1 MKTTK
6 LNCFY
11 KNQKYN
17 DLYTVYLALNP
28 IKDKR
33 LAICIDRFNT
43 VAKVLPYESN
53 SKNPKIG
60 VNGPYFRQL
69 LNNFYKDI
77 L

>member
-33 LAICIDRFNT
+33 LAICIDRFNI
-43 VAKVLPYESN
+43 VAKVLQYQPNSN
-53 SKNPKIG
+53 NPKIC
-60 VNGPYFRQL
+60 VNGTYFRQL
-69 LNNFYKDI
+69 LNNFYKDK

>member
-6 LNCFY
+6 LNSFY
-11 KNQKYN
+11 QNQKYN
-17 DLYTVYLALNP
+17 DLYVVYLPIYP
-28 IKDKR
+28 IKNKR
-33 LAICIDRFNT
+33 LAICIDRLNT
-43 VAKVLPYESN
+43 VAKVLPRESN